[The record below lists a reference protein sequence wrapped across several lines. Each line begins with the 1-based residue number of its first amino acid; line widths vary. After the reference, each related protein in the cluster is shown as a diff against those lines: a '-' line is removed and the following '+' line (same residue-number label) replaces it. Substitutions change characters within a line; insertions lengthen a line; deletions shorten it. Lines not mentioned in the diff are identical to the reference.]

1 MATDFKDIKLY
12 RGTTF
17 ADVLKEIHTN
27 QKNKEEELKTLIGNL
42 KPLINTAG
50 DAVIIVPLIKDYLN
64 TSVKNDENLIKMA
77 TIVQRVIAANS
88 KGDDGELKFS
98 DEEKEQLLNEVQNLK
113 LA

>member
-64 TSVKNDENLIKMA
+64 TSVKNDENLI
-77 TIVQRVIAANS
+77 TYQC
-88 KGDDGELKFS
+88 F
-98 DEEKEQLLNEVQNLK
+98 
-113 LA
+113 

>member
-1 MATDFKDIKLY
+1 MPLPFKY
-12 RGTTF
+12 CACARSR
-17 ADVLKEIHTN
+17 
-27 QKNKEEELKTLIGNL
+27 NKSVPFNL

-50 DAVIIVPLIKDYLN
+50 EAVIIVPLIKDYLT